1 MNDNDIQR
9 AEVAARAFLMKRIG
23 LWVAVIAFL
32 FGMILTVLMGG
43 NAEHKSALAVFVFK
57 IPLFTIQVT
66 LLTLIALFI
75 NWLAGAIRV
84 QKWYDQHHAAIEMA
98 TVRKRVGT
106 EDERPGD
113 NAACSWQFMAGTFLI
128 STIILSFYLT
138 QVK

>member
-1 MNDNDIQR
+1 METIDHAQIK
-9 AEVAARAFLMKRIG
+9 ARAFLMKRIG
-23 LWVAVIAFL
+23 LWVAVVAFL
-32 FGMILTVLMGG
+32 IGMLMTVLMGG
-43 NAEHKSALAVFVFK
+43 NAEHQSALAVFVFK

-66 LLTLIALFI
+66 ILTLIALFI

-84 QKWYDQHHAAIEMA
+84 QAWYDQHHAAQEMA

-106 EDERPGD
+106 DDERPGD
-113 NAACSWQFMAGTFLI
+113 NAACSWQFLASTFLI